1 LLFLLLACDQP
12 QTGSPGLE
20 PPHERFGDAGPVM
33 RPAAGDSDGKAQN
46 SADAGGEPPLTPSG
60 PAQGMGMPTT
70 PNTPSG
76 NAGNGGEP
84 MMTGT
89 QPPPADVG
97 EEDGGV
103 AAGDTRNPLFVGLW
117 VIEQSAPAEYQATL
131 YELQQGGDLLEH
143 DTFDLNA
150 PPYEGYVTGT
160 VSAAGTTTLRCA
172 FGAHWQSEDARRL
185 RVDSHCTDGID
196 RAVTLAFP
204 EGDEMTGLVPTIES
218 VAGEPGWM
226 HEDRAWI
233 FRKCKSRELCF
244 PF

>member
-1 LLFLLLACDQP
+1 MLFLLLACAQP
-12 QTGSPGLE
+12 QTGTPGLE
-20 PPHERFGDAGPVM
+20 PPHERFGDGGPPG
-33 RPAAGDSDGKAQN
+33 RPASGDSEGNARHPT
-46 SADAGGEPPLTPSG
+46 DAGGVPPVTHD
-60 PAQGMGMPTT
+60 PAEGMGMPTT
-70 PNTPSG
+70 PTTPSS
-76 NAGNGGEP
+76 NAGNGGAP
-84 MMTGT
+84 MMTPGT
-89 QPPPADVG
+89 QPPPVDIG

-117 VIEQSAPAEYQATL
+117 VIEQSAPPEYQATL

-143 DTFDLNA
+143 DTFDLNP

-160 VSAAGTTTLRCA
+160 VAAAGTGLRCA
-172 FGAHWQSEDARRL
+172 FGARWQSEDARRL
-185 RVDSHCTDGID
+185 RVDSRCSDGID
-196 RAVTLAFP
+196 RSVMLAFP
-204 EGDEMTGLVPTIES
+204 EGDEMTGLVPAIES